1 MTNKPFQ
8 SSLFTTQTPSLIEFT
23 QAKPSQIPKFSYSEL
38 QKAIQI
44 ALSPPNATVTWHGRL
59 QTMFEQQS
67 SVSLKHL
74 LEQMKF
80 YPDVLVVDFNWTNF
94 ATVFNHESWGM
105 IGNLHPRN
113 CLKLRQQRLQKLLL
127 HSLSLK
133 QQMLLEQASTQ
144 EAGEIYR
151 LSIRNSMLEKLVE
164 LAKDYRLVISETL
177 DVHRLHQFY
186 WKKAV
191 IEDLGWLSL
200 LKDFKGL
207 LETQGTELILLE
219 REYKSLTC
227 PRCQCTSPRNRN
239 GNEFYCVQCSFNGA
253 PDFMAGMN
261 MWADWLARGH
271 PNMEE
276 TK

>member
-1 MTNKPFQ
+1 
-8 SSLFTTQTPSLIEFT
+8 
-23 QAKPSQIPKFSYSEL
+23 
-38 QKAIQI
+38 
-44 ALSPPNATVTWHGRL
+44 
-59 QTMFEQQS
+59 
-67 SVSLKHL
+67 
-74 LEQMKF
+74 
-80 YPDVLVVDFNWTNF
+80 
-94 ATVFNHESWGM
+94 
-105 IGNLHPRN
+105 
-113 CLKLRQQRLQKLLL
+113 
-127 HSLSLK
+127 
-133 QQMLLEQASTQ
+133 MLLEQASTQ

-164 LAKDYRLVISETL
+164 IAKDYRLVISETL

-227 PRCQCTSPRNRN
+227 PRCQCTSRENRN
-239 GNEFYCVQCSFNGA
+239 GNEFSCVQCSFNGA

-261 MWADWLARGH
+261 MWADWLAQ
-271 PNMEE
+271 NNKLIEE